1 MRRYNRYILSTFQ
14 KLKMLLSTKMVL
26 SHHDPGS
33 NKDSTRFDY
42 HPNVINQS
50 QRIYIVADQPY
61 VS

>member
-1 MRRYNRYILSTFQ
+1 
-14 KLKMLLSTKMVL
+14 MLLSTKMVL